1 MRFSVTD
8 RVIERLLERNGLL
21 VLVLLALLF
30 AFRDW
35 DPNVLSVLCVLK
47 INLSRIHG
55 RIANQRL
62 SGYLNELVPPVE
74 HGRVAEAVRPV
85 RLRVLDG
92 GDRPVQEDE
101 PVVEICLIR
110 SLC

>member
-8 RVIERLLERNGLL
+8 RVVERLLERNGLL

-35 DPNVLSVLCVLK
+35 DPNVLSVFRILK
-47 INLSRIHG
+47 INLSRLHW
-55 RIANQRL
+55 RVADERL
-62 SGYLNELVPPVE
+62 SGYLNELISSVE

-101 PVVEICLIR
+101 PVVEVRLIR
-110 SLC
+110 SLR